1 MKPYLSKAAETLR
14 DQINERLWVGAGKLM
29 DGSVIVSIHLE
40 NPITTHDLTEKYARS
55 TLTLAYL
62 TNKGLVMIWQ
72 ISFDSQQKKISV
84 YLT

>member
-1 MKPYLSKAAETLR
+1 M
-14 DQINERLWVGAGKLM
+14 ERLWVGAGKLM
-29 DGSVIVSIHLE
+29 DGSGIVSIHLE
-40 NPITTHDLTEKYARS
+40 NPIITHDLTEKFARS